1 MQGDLKLGGRLFS
14 FVNYAAITS
23 LNEHYVMKLMRET
36 GLDCVIPKTEGEED
50 SEYLVRLQ
58 AAIIDT
64 LQLHELLAGYLLPLG
79 KGECDWDLKMAK
91 QTTRFLQGLQDPED
105 KAEIQRLA
113 LEMVFDFF
121 KQGLALLNAS
131 LNSLE
136 QMATQASPKQDRIAA
151 H

>member
-1 MQGDLKLGGRLFS
+1 MQGDLKLGDRLFS

-36 GLDCVIPKTEGEED
+36 GLDCVLPKTEDEED
-50 SEYLVRLQ
+50 SEYIVRLQ
-58 AAIIDT
+58 SAIIDT
-64 LQLHELLAGYLLPLG
+64 LKLHELLAGYLLPMG
-79 KGECDWDLKMAK
+79 KGEPDWDLRMAK
-91 QTTRFLQGLQDPED
+91 QTTRFLQGLTAPED

-121 KQGLALLNAS
+121 KQGLALWNAS
-131 LNSLE
+131 LNSLD
-136 QMATQASPKQDRIAA
+136 QTATQASPKNERIAA